1 MPASRLR
8 SLRAGLWPAAALLV
22 PAGLLLATPAQ
33 SRAAPAPARATAPA
47 PAPAVAATPPAAAAP
62 KVMSVDEWIRVLPA
76 PQTPDGWQ
84 APPGPR
90 VAWPLHGTVTQPF
103 GCTGYEL
110 EHPTTDC
117 PNGFHLGLDI
127 AQPQGTPIRA
137 AASGL
142 AYPLSDPA
150 RYGNLV
156 IVQHYGGYATVYG
169 HMVRQ
174 NVSWG
179 QRVQPGDVIG
189 YVGTTGNS
197 SGPHLHFEVRFA
209 ATAYDP
215 ARYLDAQPA
224 DPAPLPAG
232 WPGAPRDDWR
242 GIR

>member
-1 MPASRLR
+1 MPSGRLAR
-8 SLRAGLWPAAALLV
+8 SLCRLVALLAPV
-22 PAGLLLATPAQ
+22 GLVL
-33 SRAAPAPARATAPA
+33 AAPAQPQAATQPRAATRPAALDPA
-47 PAPAVAATPPAAAAP
+47 PAP
-62 KVMSVDEWIRVLPA
+62 KVMAVDEWIRVLPA

-84 APPGPR
+84 PPPGPR

-127 AQPQGTPIRA
+127 AQPQGTPIWA

-174 NVSWG
+174 NVGWG
-179 QRVQPGDVIG
+179 QRVQGGDVIG
-189 YVGTTGNS
+189 FVGTTGNS

-215 ARYLDAQPA
+215 SQYLDGQPA

-242 GIR
+242 GVR